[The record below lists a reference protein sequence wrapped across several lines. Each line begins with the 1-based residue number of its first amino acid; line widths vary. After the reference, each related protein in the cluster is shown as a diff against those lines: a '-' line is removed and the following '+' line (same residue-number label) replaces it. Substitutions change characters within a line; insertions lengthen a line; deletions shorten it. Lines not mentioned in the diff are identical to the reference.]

1 MALGKPSMLKEQSW
15 EETEKELPGRQEGN
29 QERSLRRGWERANF
43 MRTEGPPA
51 PGWIKMS
58 LESGQ
63 WLQ

>member
-43 MRTEGPPA
+43 IRTEGPPA
-51 PGWIKMS
+51 PG
-58 LESGQ
+58 
-63 WLQ
+63 